1 MYKQQTERISLDFK
15 TQGIKLAYLEPCG
28 FKSWPDLNER
38 EMGKSRMYTAKVW
51 KYLRCLANKNWDV
64 PSVTMETPL
73 FTIFPNYKSLF
84 IEIYRGFPVFLHILP
99 WFFPMILGNFHPH
112 LRLRRLP
119 LRHAGRRA
127 GETVGVRRDHSGG
140 LGTRQGWRFASEEIV
155 ILWWQ
160 ISNFGINDFW
170 STWDRFYLACQFRSS
185 ELI

>member
-73 FTIFPNYKSLF
+73 FTIFPNYKSL
-84 IEIYRGFPVFLHILP
+84 GFPVFLHILP